1 MINMCVIHVLYMKKM
16 QFIHVLYIDIVSI
29 LRKEQ
34 DGQNFLDDLE
44 RRVQARDGAYGE
56 ERMQRTMVKTRGK
69 KVSIPI
75 DKAICEER
83 KKSYVKPHCR
93 SKRKPNIKK

>member
-1 MINMCVIHVLYMKKM
+1 MCYTRLVYEKDAVYTRL
-16 QFIHVLYIDIVSI
+16 VYIDIVSI
-29 LRKEQ
+29 LRNEQ